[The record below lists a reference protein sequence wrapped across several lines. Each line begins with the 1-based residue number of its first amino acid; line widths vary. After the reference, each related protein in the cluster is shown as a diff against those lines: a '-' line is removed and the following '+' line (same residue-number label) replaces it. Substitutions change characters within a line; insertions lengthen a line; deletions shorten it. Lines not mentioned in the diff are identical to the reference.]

1 MNYNDLQHT
10 YTQLLQ
16 QAQQA
21 VSRQDAI
28 SIIHKAEKIQQA
40 MLASRYES
48 TRASLKD
55 ALMPADAF

>member
-28 SIIHKAEKIQQA
+28 NIIHKADKVQQA

-48 TRASLKD
+48 ARASLND
-55 ALMPADAF
+55 GMMPADAV